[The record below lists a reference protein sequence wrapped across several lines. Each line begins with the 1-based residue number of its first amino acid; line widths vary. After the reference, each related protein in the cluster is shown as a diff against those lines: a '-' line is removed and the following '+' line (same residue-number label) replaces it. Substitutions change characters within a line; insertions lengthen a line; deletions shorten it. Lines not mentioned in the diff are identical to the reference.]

1 MAGVPDPLT
10 GFAVDLED
18 VDRTVAQSILE
29 HVDHHQ
35 LEHAPPLAGV
45 ITTGEGLV
53 QAFWRALAGTLPGLR
68 RVTVQET
75 AKNRFEYAGEEA

>member
-1 MAGVPDPLT
+1 VAGVPDGHT
-10 GFAVDLED
+10 GMAIDLEL

-45 ITTGEGLV
+45 ITTGEGLA
-53 QAFWRALAGTLPGLR
+53 QAFWRTLSPALPGLR
-68 RVTVQET
+68 RVAVQET
-75 AKNRFEYAGEEA
+75 AKNRFEYEEA